1 MSRFLDSRITWGV
14 AGLLAGIFFT
24 LVATVLTV
32 RSAIVQQ
39 YRSPY
44 DFTATV
50 DKVVNS
56 ANQRGWRVTS
66 HSLEQ
71 EPAQE
76 KHADHVQVIHLCN
89 PNLTCDLLA
98 LGRNRCVAMIPETVV
113 VYEQKGDVQ
122 VAHVNTGALGRFFR
136 REAAGSMRAVRADE
150 REILGFLAKR

>member
-1 MSRFLDSRITWGV
+1 MRRFLESRITWGV
-14 AGLLAGIFFT
+14 AGLLAGILVT

-32 RSAIVQQ
+32 RSTIVQQ

-44 DFTATV
+44 NFATTV
-50 DKVVNS
+50 EKVVNS
-56 ANQRGWRVTS
+56 ANEHGWRVTS
-66 HSLEQ
+66 HALEQ
-71 EPAQE
+71 EPSQE

-98 LGRNRCVAMIPETVV
+98 LGHNRCVAMIPETVV
-113 VYEQKGDVQ
+113 IYEKNGDVE

-136 REAAGSMRAVRADE
+136 REAAGSMRVVRADH